1 MKSLLF
7 GTFCLVLSHPLFSQ
21 TSFSAK
27 LGISAGIIRFYPEL
41 SFEYAWK
48 KSAISIFGGYG
59 NQLVYTDNGIT
70 GTNSNNT
77 TSQIARTSS
86 YTGSVT
92 GAVYKRFVK
101 PKAYSWLQAGIWFG
115 AGLSYA
121 NVTRTITEVTSGLYG
136 PVPSTTITYAPYTFS
151 LVSPDLMVGWEK
163 IVWKKLL
170 LEVYG
175 SASFYMP
182 LQYQPSAAQGFS
194 ESDAFS
200 GTAFLLHL
208 NIGYVLHQKKEL
220 SKDE

>member
-1 MKSLLF
+1 MKSFLL
-7 GTFCLVLSHPLFSQ
+7 GAFCLMGSLPLFSQ
-21 TSFSAK
+21 TSFTAK

-48 KSAISIFGGYG
+48 KSALSIFGGYG
-59 NQLVYTDNGIT
+59 NQLVYKDNGIT
-70 GTNSNNT
+70 GTGYNNT
-77 TSQIARTSS
+77 TSHVARTSS

-101 PKAYSWLQAGIWFG
+101 PKAYSWLQAAIWFG

-121 NVTRTITEVTSGLYG
+121 NVTRTITEVTSGASA
-136 PVPSTTITYAPYTFS
+136 PIPRTTYTSAPYTFS

-163 IVWKKLL
+163 IIWKKLL

-182 LQYQPSAAQGFS
+182 LQYDPSPAQGFS
-194 ESDAFS
+194 EVDAFS

-208 NIGYVLHQKKEL
+208 NIGYVLGQKKEIT
-220 SKDE
+220 KDE